1 MLSKIIYILIN
12 LAIMPKTST
21 NVRNRVNKL
30 HLPKTKSLFPLYEVI
45 SNSIHAIDEAK
56 ETGIIKDNGE
66 IKIDIIRIG
75 KDKVFKEI
83 SNTDDYPI
91 DSFKIIDN
99 GIGLNQDNYN
109 SFQEFDSE
117 YKLEIGGKGIGRLV
131 CLKAFSKLVIKSN
144 YLENAIYKTRSFEL
158 KKTVEGY
165 SNYKEDLSIDKET
178 GTNVILKSYE
188 SPYKENVPK
197 SITEVSREIIKHF
210 QLYFIQDKQPN
221 IIIKNQDETFIS
233 LTTVFNN
240 EFKSKILSEIFTIA
254 DEDFNVYISKSY
266 SAQSHK
272 INYCANERTVK
283 SEGLAKHLV
292 DLKYSILD
300 SERNENFYY
309 QVFVVSDLLDESVND
324 ARTSFN
330 FPDKSDNEDDE
341 QSELTEEVTLSKIR
355 RNTIACIEKLLLETL
370 SVIRTEKVER
380 YKPIIDNKYPNY
392 ANLFKYKKEKI
403 ERLPVGLNENEL
415 DIRLYEIEAEW
426 RKDIKQEGTDLLEKK
441 KDITELDDYKV
452 LYEKYVSNL
461 NEVGKSDLAR
471 YVVHRRSVI
480 DLLERLIELNDDEK
494 FENEDIVH
502 SLFFPIRE
510 TDNSIFSEKQNLW
523 LLDERLTFN
532 KFLASDKL
540 FKQIDSLGSNSKERM
555 DLIIKKEEVFDK
567 AVLFSE
573 NKIPFQSFTIVEFK
587 RPERNDYVYG
597 DPKKDPIAQVRR
609 YIRETIDGETKKKGK
624 EIQASLS
631 TPFYCYIIADITSNL
646 KYILEEE
653 SFINTPDGLGYFRMY
668 DTNNYK
674 AYVEVLP
681 FNKVIKD
688 SKERNRVLFERLNL
702 PF

>member
-1 MLSKIIYILIN
+1 
-12 LAIMPKTST
+12 MPKTST

-117 YKLEIGGKGIGRLV
+117 YKLDIGGKGIGRLV

-240 EFKSKILSEIFTIA
+240 EFKSKILSDIFTIA

-415 DIRLYEIEAEW
+415 DLRLYEIEAEW

>member
-56 ETGIIKDNGE
+56 EKGIIKGNGE
-66 IKIDIIRIG
+66 IKINILRIG

-91 DSFKIIDN
+91 DSFEIIDN
-99 GIGLNQDNYN
+99 GIGLNEDNYN

-144 YLENAIYKTRSFEL
+144 YLDKSIYKTRSFEL

-240 EFKSKILSEIFTIA
+240 EFKSKILSDIFTIA

-272 INYCANERTVK
+272 VNYCANERTVK

-300 SERNENFYY
+300 SKRNENFYY
-309 QVFVVSDLLDESVND
+309 QVFVVSDLLDDSVND

-330 FPDKSDNEDDE
+330 FPDKSDNEDDV

-355 RNTIACIEKLLLETL
+355 RNTIVCIEKLLLETL

-441 KDITELDDYKV
+441 KDITELKDYKK

-480 DLLERLIELNDDEK
+480 DLLERLIELNDNEK

-510 TDNSIFSEKQNLW
+510 TGNSIFSEKQNLW

-540 FKQIDSLGSNSKERM
+540 FKQIDDLGSDSKERM

-573 NKIPFQSFTIVEFK
+573 NRIPFQSFTIVEFK

-624 EIQASLS
+624 AIQASLN
-631 TPFYCYIIADITSNL
+631 TPFYCYIIADITSTL
-646 KYILEEE
+646 KYVLEEE
-653 SFINTPDGLGYFRMY
+653 SFINTPDGLGYFRVY

-674 AYVEVLP
+674 AYIEVLP
-681 FNKVIKD
+681 FNKVLKD
-688 SKERNRVLFERLNL
+688 SKERNKVLFERLNL
-702 PF
+702 PN

>member
-117 YKLEIGGKGIGRLV
+117 YKLDIGGKGIGRLV

-240 EFKSKILSEIFTIA
+240 EFKSKILSDIFTIA

-415 DIRLYEIEAEW
+415 DLRLYEIEAEW